1 MKISSIHYAG
11 LANVLFE
18 NLKNPFGFVIGRAD
32 KRYTLW
38 KYSRE
43 NDTITIA
50 FVHVLSS
57 SRPKIEFQFP
67 GVYVCEELRGE
78 HRMVIERR
86 AVAKDAAPKT
96 PNDTTTSVSISPI
109 VCANSSR
116 STIRQGFTT
125 RLAIIS
131 VVIPSIGN
139 SRAGYIGNNNTSS
152 ASFNASA
159 NSSYK
164 SRVRV

>member
-43 NDTITIA
+43 NDSITIA

-78 HRMVIERR
+78 HRMVFERR
-86 AVAKDAAPKT
+86 AAKAAAKQAAKDAAPKT
-96 PNDTTTSVSISPI
+96 PFESHQMESHTYRIPTLALQPLLLPILQPYAQVSFY
-109 VCANSSR
+109 A
-116 STIRQGFTT
+116 
-125 RLAIIS
+125 LL
-131 VVIPSIGN
+131 
-139 SRAGYIGNNNTSS
+139 
-152 ASFNASA
+152 
-159 NSSYK
+159 
-164 SRVRV
+164 